1 MEPATLSRQT
11 SEKRHGKL
19 TIFTSYVSGTGK
31 SYTMLEEAEKARQA
45 GLDVVI
51 GLVSC
56 DSGRKPE
63 NWQKSLRFCP
73 VKL

>member
-19 TIFTSYVSGTGK
+19 TIFTSYLSGTGK

-56 DSGRKPE
+56 EQWPKT
-63 NWQKSLRFCP
+63 
-73 VKL
+73 